1 MIRCGELKDK
11 NEFYDASLV
20 GKYGRICKTCKR
32 GKPRF
37 RRSYYSNESEKNILQ
52 RDPQFTPSVVQKW
65 FTTLVSMENF
75 GIVVTFQDVAAHAK
89 LDHEQI
95 NIRFWPQVDIII
107 NRWDLKN
114 ICKNILRKALIDLST
129 SADRTLGEGKPCPDN
144 GFQTTKTSATFIR

>member
-1 MIRCGELKDK
+1 MLRLLASMGEFAK
-11 NEFYDASLV
+11 LV
-20 GKYGRICKTCKR
+20 REANPGLEEATIQMSPK
-32 GKPRF
+32 
-37 RRSYYSNESEKNILQ
+37 KNILQ

-75 GIVVTFQDVAAHAK
+75 GVVVTFQDVAAHAK

-95 NIRFWPQVDIII
+95 NIRFWLQVDIII

-129 SADRTLGEGKPCPDN
+129 SAGRTLGEGKPCPDN